1 MSDPTMDPSGFG
13 YEPSRPRRPDRRRDV
28 RLVVSGVVGVLLIWF
43 AIANLQDVTIHF
55 WVSSS
60 RAPLIVVVVIS
71 ALLGMLAGGLI
82 TRSRRNRHD
91 DGQTPDGM
99 PGPGY

>member
-1 MSDPTMDPSGFG
+1 MADPTMNPGG
-13 YEPSRPRRPDRRRDV
+13 YGSDPSRPAPRDRRRDL

-43 AIANLQDVTIHF
+43 AFANLQDVTIHF

-71 ALLGMLAGGLI
+71 ALLGMATWALI
-82 TRSRRNRHD
+82 SRSRRHRQRPED
-91 DGQTPDGM
+91 V
-99 PGPGY
+99 PGGYPGAGP